1 MTPFNYISPHVET
14 HYDVVQKKPQKTKL
28 KCFMPT
34 DFDKDTG
41 QF

>member
-14 HYDVVQKKPQKTKL
+14 HYDVVQKTKL

-34 DFDKDTG
+34 DFDKDTNHEI
-41 QF
+41 